1 MTFQGWSGTTFEKS
15 VQATAMKLTILVLT
29 GVLFAGIVLA
39 EVSVQETEK
48 SLVVTNAHSQ
58 LTIHQKEE
66 GVGIVLSARDG
77 GALTPLCRSFK
88 PDPTKRSSGNKLF
101 DTTVTPHRFQAA
113 EMAKRFELVSSDEKQ
128 AVVRLTGQDE
138 KITFTQEF
146 TIEAD
151 SPAVHV
157 RLIGELSADKLDYL
171 MSSWEFVAGYPDFV
185 HSPTAKHQ
193 HKQNHFHSGPA
204 QDQVIGDHAFHTPH
218 ITLQKD
224 DRFVALIP
232 DLDMINEH
240 TEVSPDA
247 RRTQRVKRNQF
258 SVPIVDEFYTMPTA
272 LDLNA
277 QTGYTQNPVF
287 SYGMM
292 DFIVAHHVR
301 YPRVNDTSMVRTIPD
316 KEVQIGYTLLV
327 GVDQE
332 PGTSFQQA
340 VRFIWD
346 EYGHKQFTDEA
357 HLAMPFEQYVK
368 DVYDVVSKPMPPAI
382 QKPVPGHEDMGVF
395 VEFELDGRT
404 AGGMVSPLPFYGP
417 VLWNFEFWNNLRDA
431 NGLVYWGERL
441 GDKKMA
447 ERGRHIINLAL
458 SAPRNEAGF
467 FPLVYMPDK
476 KQWLTST
483 LGPSPSP
490 RHIFHRGTGHV
501 HNVVAMSKSAAH
513 MIEYYKRCE
522 QDPAI
527 IDYLTPF
534 ADTLVK
540 EIDSRG
546 AIPSYY
552 TPDMKPIQDLW
563 HSAQPAAMM
572 WFLAEMASV
581 TGEKRYRQGA
591 EKIADYL
598 INEILPEAKWVDLE
612 VYYSCG
618 RNELEFLL
626 DPIQNLPIRG
636 NLSIHWASK
645 GFQVLY
651 QITKDPSHLKA
662 GEIATDYLA
671 QSQGSWNPHYIYT
684 ANPFG
689 GCTVDNVDTATWLD
703 ARQCE
708 LVQPFIWYGLELGRQ
723 DLVER
728 GIAAARASTVLINH
742 PRHIENGIYPHVN
755 IYGFGLGPENIN
767 HEGHNQS
774 AMRTHPSWGE
784 CSGIFTGLADA
795 ARFAGGGIIDLKSGI
810 AVGVDGINLSLEK
823 KAKAFHITATGRLA
837 KLKNAWEKPYDIEL
851 RIRGH
856 KEQPIYMNGVL
867 ASVKRAHDSSIIRCQ
882 IMPDG
887 DVIPEKD
894 SN

>member
-1 MTFQGWSGTTFEKS
+1 MNSEF
-15 VQATAMKLTILVLT
+15 LT
-29 GVLFAGIVLA
+29 GNVWPDVI
-39 EVSVQETEK
+39 VQETDT
-48 SLVVTNAHSQ
+48 SLVVANAHLQ
-58 LTIHQKEE
+58 LTIHQQED

-77 GALTPLCRSFK
+77 GALTQLCRSFK
-88 PDPTKRSSGNKLF
+88 PDPAKRGSGNKLF
-101 DTTVTPHRFQAA
+101 DTTVTPHRFQAT
-113 EMAKRFELVSSDEKQ
+113 EMAKRFELVSNDKKQ
-128 AVVRLTGQDE
+128 AIVRLSGSDDR
-138 KITFTQEF
+138 ITFVQEF
-146 TIEAD
+146 TVEAD

-157 RLIGELSADKLDYL
+157 RLIGDLSADKLDYL
-171 MSSWEFVAGYPDFV
+171 MSSWEFVGGKPDFV
-185 HSPTAKHQ
+185 HSPTAKQQ
-193 HKQNHFHSGPA
+193 HFNSGPA
-204 QDQVIGDHAFHTPH
+204 RDQVIGDHAFHTPH

-224 DRFVALIP
+224 GNSVALIP

-240 TEVSPDA
+240 VEVSPDA
-247 RRTQRVKRNQF
+247 RRTQRVARNKF

-277 QTGYTQNPVF
+277 QSGYTENPVF

-292 DFIVAHHVR
+292 DFIVSHHIR
-301 YPRVNDTSMVRTIPD
+301 YPRVNDASMVRTIPD

-346 EYGHKQFTDEA
+346 KYGHRQFVEEA
-357 HLAMPFEQYVK
+357 HLAMPLEQYVG
-368 DVYDVVSKPMPPAI
+368 DIYSVVSKPMLPSI
-382 QKPVPGHEDMGVF
+382 QASVPGYEDHGVF
-395 VEFELDGRT
+395 VDFEMKGKPV
-404 AGGMVSPLPFYGP
+404 GGMVSPLGALGFGDA
-417 VLWNFEFWNNLRDA
+417 LWNFEFWNNIRDA
-431 NGLVYWGERL
+431 NGMVYWGEKL
-441 GDKKMA
+441 NLPKLM
-447 ERGRHIINLAL
+447 ERGQRIINLAL
-458 SAPRNEAGF
+458 QAPRNKAGF
-467 FPLVYMPDK
+467 FPLVYHLAS
-476 KQWLTST
+476 KQWVLSS

-490 RHIFHRGTGHV
+490 KTIFDRSAPV
-501 HNVVAMSKSAAH
+501 YNVVAMSKSAAH
-513 MIEYYKRCE
+513 MIEYYKRCK
-522 QDPAI
+522 QSKTI

-540 EIDSRG
+540 EIDPRG
-546 AIPSYY
+546 AIASYY
-552 TPDMKPIQDLW
+552 TPDMQPIKDLW

-581 TGEKRYRQGA
+581 TGKERYRQGA
-591 EKIADYL
+591 EKIANYL
-598 INEILPEAKWVDLE
+598 MKEVLPEARWVDLE

-618 RNELEFLL
+618 QNGLDFLL

-636 NLSIHWASK
+636 NLSTHWASK
-645 GFQVLY
+645 GFRVLY
-651 QITKDPSHLKA
+651 QVTQDPRHLEA

-671 QSQGSWNPHYIYT
+671 QSQGSWNPHYVYT

-755 IYGFGLGPENIN
+755 HYGFGLGPENIN
-767 HEGHNQS
+767 HGGHNQS

-795 ARFAGGGIIDLKSGI
+795 ARFAGGGIVDLKSGI
-810 AVGVDGINLSLEK
+810 AAGADGINLSMEQDGQTPS
-823 KAKAFHITATGRLA
+823 ITATGRLNRLKKQWAESYTLQIYVLQGDAPDNA
-837 KLKNAWEKPYDIEL
+837 KV
-851 RIRGH
+851 RF
-856 KEQPIYMNGVL
+856 NGL
-867 ASVKRAHDSSIIRCQ
+867 AVTLAFEDGRAAMDVVVT
-882 IMPDG
+882 PNG
-887 DVIPEKD
+887 DVRLAQ
-894 SN
+894 

>member
-1 MTFQGWSGTTFEKS
+1 MNTKMILKHWNFIYSIALLVFALASPVEADLAIEEGPSKLEVSNDFLEITFAEQGGQVD
-15 VQATAMKLTILVLT
+15 VQ
-29 GVLFAGIVLA
+29 LFALSKDG
-39 EVSVQETEK
+39 K
-48 SLVVTNAHSQ
+48 SQ
-58 LTIHQKEE
+58 L
-66 GVGIVLSARDG
+66 
-77 GALTPLCRSFK
+77 LCRSFRAAHA
-88 PDPTKRSSGNKLF
+88 KRASGNKLF
-101 DTTVTPHRFQAA
+101 DTTVTKHRFQAT
-113 EMAKRFELVSSDEKQ
+113 EMAKRFELVSSDDQ
-128 AVVRLTGQDE
+128 QVVVRLTGQNE
-138 KITFTQEF
+138 KIKFTQEF
-146 TIEAD
+146 SIKAD
-151 SPAVHV
+151 SPEVHV
-157 RLIGELSADKLDYL
+157 RLIGKLSLDKLDYL
-171 MSSWEFVAGYPDFV
+171 MSSWEFVAGKPDFV
-185 HSPTAKHQ
+185 HSPTAKHLG
-193 HKQNHFHSGPA
+193 KLAWNAGPP
-204 QDQVIGDHAFHTPH
+204 QDQVIGDHSFHSPH
-218 ITLQKD
+218 ITLQKGGS
-224 DRFVALIP
+224 FVALIP
-232 DLDMINEH
+232 DLDMINKH
-240 TEVSPDA
+240 AEVSPDA
-247 RRTQRVKRNQF
+247 RRTQRVARNRF
-258 SVPIVDEFYTMPTA
+258 SVPIVDKFYTMPTA

-277 QTGYTQNPVF
+277 QSGYTENPVF

-292 DFIVAHHVR
+292 DFIISHHVR
-301 YPRVNDTSMVRTIPD
+301 YPRVNDASMVRTIPD

-327 GVDQE
+327 GVSQE
-332 PGTSFQQA
+332 PGTGFQQA

-346 EYGHKQFTDEA
+346 EYGHRQFKDEA
-357 HLAMPFEQYVK
+357 HLAMPFAEYVRI
-368 DVYDVVSKPMPPAI
+368 VYGVVSKPMSPAI

-417 VLWNFEFWNNLRDA
+417 VLWNFEFWNNVRDA

-490 RHIFHRGTGHV
+490 RHIFHRGGEHV

-527 IDYLTPF
+527 IDYLRPF

-546 AIPSYY
+546 AIASYY
-552 TPDMKPIQDLW
+552 TPAMKPIRDLW

-581 TGEKRYRQGA
+581 TDDKHYQQGA
-591 EKIADYL
+591 AKIADYL
-598 INEILPEAKWVDLE
+598 IKEILPEAKWVDLE

-618 RNELEFLL
+618 QNGLDYLI

-651 QITKDPSHLKA
+651 QVTQDPTHLKA

-742 PRHIENGIYPHVN
+742 PRHIENDIYPHVN
-755 IYGFGLGPENIN
+755 FYGFGLGPENIN

-795 ARFAGGGIIDLKSGI
+795 ARFAGGGIVDLKSGI
-810 AVGVDGINLSLEK
+810 AAGVDGINLTLEQDGK
-823 KAKAFHITATGRLA
+823 VPAIAATGRLH
-837 KLKNAWEKPYDIEL
+837 KLKKKWGESYPLQIHVLHGDDADKVEVL
-851 RIRGH
+851 RF
-856 KEQPIYMNGVL
+856 NGRP
-867 ASVKRAHDSSIIRCQ
+867 VKLVFKDGRALI
-882 IMPDG
+882 
-887 DVIPEKD
+887 DVVVTTQGEVRFAVEAYP
-894 SN
+894 ST

>member
-1 MTFQGWSGTTFEKS
+1 MN
-15 VQATAMKLTILVLT
+15 IRCLVFWF
-29 GVLFAGIVLA
+29 GVLLA
-39 EVSVQETEK
+39 
-48 SLVVTNAHSQ
+48 LVVVLPARAG
-58 LTIHQKEE
+58 LTVKHAPGKLDIANEFLDLTFGEKDGRVE
-66 GVGIVLSARDG
+66 ITLSARNPAG
-77 GALTPLCRSFK
+77 ESQVLCRSFRPT
-88 PDPTKRSSGNKLF
+88 PDMRAKGNKLF
-101 DTTVTPHRFQAA
+101 DTTVTDHRYQAT
-113 EMAKRFELVSSDEKQ
+113 ELAKGFGVASKDDKRV
-128 AVVRLTGQDE
+128 VVRVAGGDA
-138 KITFTQEF
+138 KIKFTQEF
-146 TIEAD
+146 TVQAD

-171 MSSWEFVAGYPDFV
+171 MSSWEFVAGEPDFV
-185 HSPTAKHQ
+185 HSPTAKQQ
-193 HKQNHFHSGPA
+193 HFNAGPP

-218 ITLQKD
+218 ITLQRGD
-224 DRFVALIP
+224 SFVALIP

-240 TEVSPDA
+240 VEVSPDA
-247 RRTQRVKRNQF
+247 RRMQRVPRNKF

-277 QTGYTQNPVF
+277 QSGYTENPVF

-292 DFIVAHHVR
+292 DFIVTHHVR
-301 YPRVNDTSMVRTIPD
+301 YPRVNNASMVRTIPD
-316 KEVQIGYTLLV
+316 KQVQIGYTLLV
-327 GVDQE
+327 GVDQA

-346 EYGHKQFTDEA
+346 EYGHKQFKNEA

-368 DVYDVVSKPMPPAI
+368 VVYGVVSKPMPPSI

-417 VLWNFEFWNNLRDA
+417 VLWNFEFWNNVRDA

-467 FPLVYMPDK
+467 FPLVYRPDK

-490 RHIFHRGTGHV
+490 RHIFHRGKGHV

-522 QDPAI
+522 QDQAI
-527 IDYLTPF
+527 IDYLRPF

-540 EIDSRG
+540 EIDPRG
-546 AIPSYY
+546 AIASYY
-552 TPDMKPIQDLW
+552 TPDMKPIKDLW

-581 TGEKRYRQGA
+581 TGEKHYQQGA
-591 EKIADYL
+591 EKIAQYL
-598 INEILPEAKWVDLE
+598 MKEVLPEAKWVDLE

-618 RNELEFLL
+618 QNGLNFLI
-626 DPIQNLPIRG
+626 DRTQNLPIRG
-636 NLSIHWASK
+636 NLSTHWASK

-651 QITKDPSHLKA
+651 RVTKDPKHLKA

-671 QSQGSWNPHYIYT
+671 QSQGSWNPHYVYT

-723 DLVER
+723 DLLER

-755 IYGFGLGPENIN
+755 LYSFGLGPENIN

-795 ARFAGGGIIDLKSGI
+795 ARFAGGGVVDLKSGI
-810 AVGVDGINLSLEK
+810 AAGVDGINLSLK
-823 KAKAFHITATGRLA
+823 QDGKTPSITATGRLNKLEKKWAESYALQIHVLQGDARDNA
-837 KLKNAWEKPYDIEL
+837 KALLN
-851 RIRGH
+851 G
-856 KEQPIYMNGVL
+856 QPVKL
-867 ASVKRAHDSSIIRCQ
+867 AFKDGRAVV
-882 IMPDG
+882 
-887 DVIPEKD
+887 DVVVTAEG
-894 SN
+894 NVRLAGE